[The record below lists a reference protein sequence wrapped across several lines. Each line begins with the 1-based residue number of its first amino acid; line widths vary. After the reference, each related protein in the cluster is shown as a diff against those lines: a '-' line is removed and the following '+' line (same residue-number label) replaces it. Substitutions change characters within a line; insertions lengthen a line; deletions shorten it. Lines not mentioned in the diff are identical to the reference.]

1 MDGGE
6 LTLASYF
13 VTGNGAFVGVWWMSR
28 GMEGRVDVVG
38 WVEGGL
44 MVVGRVKE
52 HVEAGWLAGGYGNL
66 QAEARDW
73 ILNSRTRASQS

>member
-13 VTGNGAFVGVWWMSR
+13 VTGNGAFVGVWWKSR
-28 GMEGRVDVVG
+28 GMGEQGRRSGRGGKGGGWLDGRGESEVVA
-38 WVEGGL
+38 
-44 MVVGRVKE
+44 RR
-52 HVEAGWLAGGYGNL
+52 GWLAGVDGNL

-73 ILNSRTRASQS
+73 ILL